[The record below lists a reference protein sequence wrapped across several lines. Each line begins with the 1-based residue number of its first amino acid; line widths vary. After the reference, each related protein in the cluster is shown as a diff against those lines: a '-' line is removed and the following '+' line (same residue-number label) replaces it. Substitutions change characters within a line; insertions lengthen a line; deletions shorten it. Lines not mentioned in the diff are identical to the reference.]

1 MRYTITYGS
10 RPQDVITLDLADIT
24 DATEIY
30 NAAYAKLKD
39 RQAAYLVLAAVH
51 EYNFKQE
58 KIKCQIKSLNY

>member
-1 MRYTITYGS
+1 MTRYIITYGA
-10 RPQDVITLDLADIT
+10 RNETITIDLADIT

-51 EYNFKQE
+51 EGNFKQE
-58 KIKCQIKSLNY
+58 

>member
-1 MRYTITYGS
+1 MTYTIIYGA

-39 RQAAYLVLAAVH
+39 RQAAYLVLAAV
-51 EYNFKQE
+51 FAG
-58 KIKCQIKSLNY
+58 KIE

>member
-1 MRYTITYGS
+1 MKYTITYGA
-10 RPQDVITLDLADIT
+10 RNETITLDLADIT

-51 EYNFKQE
+51 EGNFKLE
-58 KIKCQIKSLNY
+58 KEK

>member
-1 MRYTITYGS
+1 MTRYTITYGA
-10 RPQDVITLDLADIT
+10 RNETITLDLADIT

-51 EYNFKQE
+51 EGNFKV
-58 KIKCQIKSLNY
+58 S

>member
-1 MRYTITYGS
+1 MIYTITYGA
-10 RPQDVITLDLADIT
+10 RNETITLDLADIT

-51 EYNFKQE
+51 EGNYEE
-58 KIKCQIKSLNY
+58 KI

>member
-51 EYNFKQE
+51 EGNYEE
-58 KIKCQIKSLNY
+58 KI